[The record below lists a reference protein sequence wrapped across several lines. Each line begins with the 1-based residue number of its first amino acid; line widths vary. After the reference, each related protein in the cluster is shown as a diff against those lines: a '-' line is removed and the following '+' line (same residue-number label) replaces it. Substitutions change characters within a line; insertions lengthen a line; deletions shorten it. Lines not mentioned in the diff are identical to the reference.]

1 MGAPVIKHIITV
13 VNREGL
19 GVVFGIHSDL
29 LSIFIPPP
37 SSPPLL
43 PQSHTE
49 RNSFNC
55 WITCRHNLFPYFLI
69 SGGLIKVHTHTHTHT
84 HTHRYVYIYTPRYV
98 YIYTFVSRHICFKR
112 NLAQV
117 ITLAAEWLI
126 HMIFTTEGFLCYLEI
141 KHYQLNVTLKL
152 NMKILKLYWQ

>member
-29 LSIFIPPP
+29 LSIFISPP

-49 RNSFNC
+49 RNSFNY
-55 WITCRHNLFPYFLI
+55 WFACRHNLFPYFLI
-69 SGGLIKVHTHTHTHT
+69 SGGLIKVHTHIHTHTHT
-84 HTHRYVYIYTPRYV
+84 HTHRYVYIYIRPDMCI
-98 YIYTFVSRHICFKR
+98 YIPSSVATF
-112 NLAQV
+112 
-117 ITLAAEWLI
+117 TLS
-126 HMIFTTEGFLCYLEI
+126 EI
-141 KHYQLNVTLKL
+141 SHR
-152 NMKILKLYWQ
+152 

>member
-69 SGGLIKVHTHTHTHT
+69 SGGLIKVHTHTHTRT
-84 HTHRYVYIYTPRYV
+84 HTDMYIYIRPDMCM
-98 YIYTFVSRHICFKR
+98 YIPSSVATFALS
-112 NLAQV
+112 
-117 ITLAAEWLI
+117 
-126 HMIFTTEGFLCYLEI
+126 EI
-141 KHYQLNVTLKL
+141 SHR
-152 NMKILKLYWQ
+152 